1 MSTKEPTRS
10 PKDHCLVS
18 DETSITDFESKW
30 VASQREPIPA
40 SSCAKKRL
48 KLGQRNPASFAA
60 KKKTPDERSFAMD
73 LVVPCALLAHELG
86 EQLDGYT
93 PTERDR
99 AITAQ
104 DPTQHNACAEYE
116 TAYTAR
122 TTAAALVTTKQKT
135 SALHRHARPDSAL
148 TSSGAA
154 HHHFQLTR
162 RPAMIKNM
170 AGAPYEHS
178 SSEILM
184 GGQPADIID
193 DARRRQRPDAIDS
206 DGADRYDVGDDA
218 QQGPRRRLREELVDH
233 EVERLAGL
241 GVMTRREPC
250 PKRRSPS
257 PFFVPKRSKTV
268 RFVSD
273 FRSIK

>member
-1 MSTKEPTRS
+1 MSLEPTRS
-10 PKDHCLVS
+10 PEGHHRLIS
-18 DETSITDFESKW
+18 DETSITDFESRRG
-30 VASQREPIPA
+30 ASQREPIPA
-40 SSCAKKRL
+40 SSCAKMRL
-48 KLGQRNPASFAA
+48 KLGRRNPASFSED
-60 KKKTPDERSFAMD
+60 KKKTPDERSFTMD
-73 LVVPCALLAHELG
+73 LVVQCPLLAHELG
-86 EQLDGYT
+86 EELEGYT
-93 PTERDR
+93 PTEWDR

-135 SALHRHARPDSAL
+135 SASHRHARLDSAL

-193 DARRRQRPDAIDS
+193 HSHRQQRPDTVNS
-206 DGADRYDVGDDA
+206 DGNDPLDGGDDA
-218 QQGPRRRLREELVDH
+218 QRGPRHRLREELVEQ
-233 EVERLAGL
+233 EV
-241 GVMTRREPC
+241 EPC
-250 PKRRSPS
+250 PDLASSPDAS
-257 PFFVPKRSKTV
+257 LVRKSARHHYFSS

-273 FRSIK
+273 LRRYT